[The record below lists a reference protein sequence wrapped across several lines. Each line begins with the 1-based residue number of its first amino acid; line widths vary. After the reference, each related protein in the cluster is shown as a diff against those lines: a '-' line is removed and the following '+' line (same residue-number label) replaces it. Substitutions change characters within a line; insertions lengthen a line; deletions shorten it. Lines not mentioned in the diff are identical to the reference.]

1 MLRCTAI
8 ATLGSRLNVS
18 ILPLVWLITEFGFHY
33 FITLYIKLLVVSSQ
47 IRRLRQAYCDKV
59 AEAIRTATATVA
71 SDSDQTAIDDGAG
84 VAAAGAASAAE
95 TAAGSLTLD
104 ALLSYPGLDFDAFRD
119 ILLTHTTM

>member
-1 MLRCTAI
+1 M
-8 ATLGSRLNVS
+8 
-18 ILPLVWLITEFGFHY
+18 
-33 FITLYIKLLVVSSQ
+33 SSQ

-84 VAAAGAASAAE
+84 VAAAGTAGAAE